1 MKKAERLNQMLRF
14 INQKQRFT
22 LKDLMD
28 EFQISKRTA
37 LRDIASLE
45 EMGAPLF
52 ADYGRYGGYQL
63 VKPMSLPPISF
74 TSQEIFALYF
84 AMQSL
89 QSMTSSPFHISF
101 QTIHEKFLEA
111 VSPEQREQIGQ
122 FQNRVAFYHTAKTHE
137 AAYLEE
143 LLLAAVQNQVL
154 AIQYTTPKQSTKR
167 RIQPISIYLMK
178 GYWYCQAYDLDKTAY
193 RVFRCDRIEAIEIL
207 DQKPVLDIKNIH
219 LQNAHGLWE
228 PSAQAV
234 PFKCLITSE
243 GVEVFQQQP
252 FPSMKVVREEEQM
265 YLVGTYEP
273 SEINFIVSYFA
284 GYGKMLKIIEPTSLK
299 EKLKEYYFAL
309 IHAL

>member
-14 INQKQRFT
+14 INQKQKFS
-22 LKDLMD
+22 LKDLMA

-45 EMGAPLF
+45 EMGTPLF

-84 AMQSL
+84 AMQAL
-89 QSMTSSPFHISF
+89 QSLASSPFRFSY
-101 QTIHEKFLEA
+101 QTIQEKFLET
-111 VSPEQREQIGQ
+111 VSLEQREQIGQ
-122 FQNRVAFYHTAKTHE
+122 FQKRVAFYHNAKTHD

-143 LLLAAVQNQVL
+143 LLLAAVRNQVVS
-154 AIQYTTPKQSTKR
+154 IQYTSTKQSQR

-193 RVFRCDRIEAIEIL
+193 RVFRCDRIEKLEIL
-207 DQKPVLDIKNIH
+207 DQPPVIDLKNIH
-219 LQNAHGLWE
+219 LENAHGLWE
-228 PSAQAV
+228 PSTQAV

-252 FPSMKVVREEEQM
+252 FPSMRVVDEK
-265 YLVGTYEP
+265 YLVGTFEP
-273 SEINFIVSYFA
+273 SEMSFIISYLA
-284 GYGKMLKIIEPTSLK
+284 SYGKKLKIIEPVFLK
-299 EKLKEYYFAL
+299 EKLKEYYLDL
-309 IHAL
+309 IENL

>member
-52 ADYGRYGGYQL
+52 ADYGRYGGYRL
-63 VKPMSLPPISF
+63 AKPMSLPPISF

-84 AMQSL
+84 AMQALRSL
-89 QSMTSSPFHISF
+89 TSSPFQISF

-122 FQNRVAFYHTAKTHE
+122 IQNRVAFYHTVKTYE
-137 AAYLEE
+137 AAYLEV
-143 LLLAAVQNQVL
+143 LLLAAVRNQVV
-154 AIQYTTPKQSTKR
+154 AIQYTTPKQSTWR
-167 RIQPISIYLMK
+167 RIQPISIYLMN
-178 GYWYCQAYDLDKTAY
+178 GYWYCQSYDLDKTAY
-193 RVFRCDRIEAIEIL
+193 RVFRCDRIEALEVL
-207 DQKPVLDIKNIH
+207 DQSPVLDLKNIH
-219 LQNAHGLWE
+219 LQNAYQLWE
-228 PSAQAV
+228 PSSQAV

-252 FPSMKVVREEEQM
+252 FPSMKVMEEENQM

-273 SEINFIVSYFA
+273 SEINFIIPYFA
-284 GYGKMLKIIEPTSLK
+284 GYGKMLKIIEPAFLK
-299 EKLKEYYFAL
+299 EKMKEYYIDLIDAL
-309 IHAL
+309 

>member
-14 INQKQRFT
+14 INQKQKFS
-22 LKDLMD
+22 LKDLMA

-45 EMGAPLF
+45 EMGTPLF

-84 AMQSL
+84 AMQAL
-89 QSMTSSPFHISF
+89 QSLASSPFRFSY
-101 QTIHEKFLEA
+101 QTIQEKFLET
-111 VSPEQREQIGQ
+111 VSLEQREQIGQ
-122 FQNRVAFYHTAKTHE
+122 FQKRVAFYHNAKTHD

-143 LLLAAVQNQVL
+143 LLLAAVRNQVVS
-154 AIQYTTPKQSTKR
+154 IQYTSTKQSQR

-193 RVFRCDRIEAIEIL
+193 RVFRCDRIEKLEIL
-207 DQKPVLDIKNIH
+207 DQPPVIDLKNIH
-219 LQNAHGLWE
+219 LENAHGLWE
-228 PSAQAV
+228 PSTQAV

-252 FPSMKVVREEEQM
+252 FPSMRVVDEK
-265 YLVGTYEP
+265 YLVGTFEP
-273 SEINFIVSYFA
+273 SKMSFIISYLA
-284 GYGKMLKIIEPTSLK
+284 SYGKKLKIIEPVFLK
-299 EKLKEYYFAL
+299 EKLKEYYLDL
-309 IHAL
+309 IENL

>member
-22 LKDLMD
+22 LKDLID
-28 EFQISKRTA
+28 EFHISKRTA

-45 EMGAPLF
+45 EMGAPIY

-63 VKPMSLPPISF
+63 AKPMSLPPISF

-84 AMQSL
+84 AMQALKSL
-89 QSMTSSPFHISF
+89 TSSPFQISF

-111 VSPEQREQIGQ
+111 VSPEQREQIGE
-122 FQNRVAFYHTAKTHE
+122 FQNRMAFYHTAKTHE

-143 LLLAAVQNQVL
+143 LLLAAIRNQVVV
-154 AIQYTTPKQSTKR
+154 IQYTTPKQSTVR
-167 RIQPISIYLMK
+167 RIQPISIHLMK

-193 RVFRCDRIEAIEIL
+193 RVYRCDRIEKFEAV
-207 DQKPVLDIKNIH
+207 DQPPVLDLKNIH
-219 LQNAHGLWE
+219 LETAHGLWE
-228 PSAQAV
+228 PSRQAV

-252 FPSMKVVREEEQM
+252 FPSMKVVDEK

-273 SEINFIVSYFA
+273 NEINFIITYLAS
-284 GYGKMLKIIEPTSLK
+284 YGKKLKIIEPVLLK
-299 EKLKEYYFAL
+299 EKLKEYYLDL
-309 IHAL
+309 IENL

>member
-14 INQKQRFT
+14 INQKQKFS
-22 LKDLMD
+22 LKDLMA

-45 EMGAPLF
+45 EMGTPLF

-74 TSQEIFALYF
+74 NSQEIFALYF
-84 AMQSL
+84 AMQAL
-89 QSMTSSPFHISF
+89 QSLASSPFRFSY
-101 QTIHEKFLEA
+101 QTIQEKFLET
-111 VSPEQREQIGQ
+111 VSLEQREQIGQ
-122 FQNRVAFYHTAKTHE
+122 FQKRVAFYHNAKTHD

-143 LLLAAVQNQVL
+143 LLLAAVRNQVVS
-154 AIQYTTPKQSTKR
+154 IQYTSTKQSQR

-193 RVFRCDRIEAIEIL
+193 RVFRCDRIEKLEIL
-207 DQKPVLDIKNIH
+207 DQPPVIDLKNIH
-219 LQNAHGLWE
+219 LENAHGLWE
-228 PSAQAV
+228 PSTQAV

-252 FPSMKVVREEEQM
+252 FPSMRVVDEK
-265 YLVGTYEP
+265 YLVGTFEP
-273 SEINFIVSYFA
+273 SEMSFIISYLA
-284 GYGKMLKIIEPTSLK
+284 SYGKKLKIIEPVFLK
-299 EKLKEYYFAL
+299 EKLKEYYLDL
-309 IHAL
+309 IENL